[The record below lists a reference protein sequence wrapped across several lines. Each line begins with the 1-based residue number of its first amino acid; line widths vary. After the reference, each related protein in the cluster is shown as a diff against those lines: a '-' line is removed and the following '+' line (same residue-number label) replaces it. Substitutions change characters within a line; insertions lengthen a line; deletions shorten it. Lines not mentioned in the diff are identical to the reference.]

1 MLSDPSRL
9 TALLAS
15 LTTIPVQVSSRAD
28 QSMHLCLSYGAGGGL
43 ASRNVIELADLLGDE
58 NEKGHQAPTPKHLAD
73 AHRIRGSSIAK
84 TKRPKIRA
92 SL

>member
-28 QSMHLCLSYGAGGGL
+28 QSMHLCLSYGGGL